1 MSLLLSFYFC
11 LLSFT
16 MIYPENFEYK
26 IGFDRIRNMLSE
38 KCLSPMGLE
47 KVNNIKFIDDFEVL
61 NHKLSATYE
70 FQQILIFEDF
80 FPSEHYYKISDC
92 LNKIRIE
99 GTFPEVHEV
108 FDLKRSLETV
118 KTILN
123 FFRNK
128 DAVKYPV
135 LQSMCSSVKT
145 YPYVLESIDRIID
158 KQGVVKDGASTR
170 LKEIRSELIGK
181 KIHVTKRL
189 NAILKQAQADGIVD
203 SDTPVSVRNGRGVI
217 PVSSYDKRKIKGLI
231 HDQSASGKTV
241 FIEPEEIVEINND
254 IIELEYEERRE
265 IVKILTLFADNIRP
279 YIEDLLDSNIF
290 LGEIDFIRSKALLG
304 NHLNSIKP
312 ILINK
317 PFLMWKRAIHP
328 LLSIAFEKLSGR
340 KVVPLEIVL
349 DEKNRILLISGPNA
363 GGKSVCLKTVG
374 LLQYMLQCGLT
385 IPVAEGSETGIFKNI
400 LIDIGDEQSI
410 DNDLSTYSS
419 HLINM
424 KYFVKNGGDKT
435 LILIDEFGTGTEPM
449 LGGSI
454 AEAILGELNRKKVY
468 GVITTHYTNLK
479 HFASLTEG
487 IINGAMAFDNHLMQ
501 PLFQLTIG
509 KPGSSFAF
517 EIARK
522 IGLPEDILEAASE
535 KAGVKN
541 INYDRHL
548 KDIARD
554 KRYWETKRQS
564 IRQQEKRL
572 EELMI
577 EYDKE
582 LSGAK
587 TLRKEII
594 TKARDEAQQ
603 LLNQSNKMIE
613 NTIRQIKETQAEKE
627 KTKDIRQQ
635 LEEFKNVV
643 TEETKPLETE
653 SEEKIAKLNIKA
665 KRIKLEPEPP
675 KERETT
681 HEIEVKPLKPGD
693 AVRMIDTQAAGEVIE
708 IKDKMARVETG
719 SLRFV
724 VPLDK
729 IERISKSDLKKSLRS
744 TQVYRENDP
753 GIVQRNINFKP
764 EIDIRGVR
772 GEEAINKVQE
782 LIDNALIVQHR
793 NLRILHGKGNGIL
806 RQLVRQYLATVNVV
820 KSFRDEH
827 VEFGGAGITVV
838 EMDF

>member
-1 MSLLLSFYFC
+1 
-11 LLSFT
+11 

-26 IGFDRIRNMLSE
+26 IGFDRIRNLLSE

-47 KVNNIKFIDDFEVL
+47 KVDSIEFIDDYEQL
-61 NHKLSATYE
+61 SRILSATYE
-70 FQQILIFEDF
+70 FQQILVFEDF

-99 GTFPEVHEV
+99 GTFPEVQEV

-123 FFRNK
+123 FFKNK
-128 DAVKYPV
+128 DAAKYPV
-135 LQSMCSSVKT
+135 LQSMCGSVKT
-145 YPYVLESIDRIID
+145 YPYVLDAADRIID
-158 KQGVVKDGASTR
+158 KRGVVKDNASPR
-170 LKEIRSELIGK
+170 LKEIRAELIGK
-181 KIHVTKRL
+181 SIHVTKRL
-189 NAILKQAQADGIVD
+189 NAILKQAQSDGIVD
-203 SDTPVSVRNGRGVI
+203 SDTSVSVRNGRGVI

-254 IIELEYEERRE
+254 IVELEYEEKRE
-265 IVKILTLFADNIRP
+265 IVRILTAFADNVRP
-279 YIEDLLDSNIF
+279 YIDDLLQSNLF

-304 NHLNSIKP
+304 NHLHSIKP
-312 ILINK
+312 VIVKN
-317 PFLMWKRAIHP
+317 PFLSWRGAIHP
-328 LLSIAFEKLSGR
+328 LLALTFEKSAGR
-340 KVVPLEIVL
+340 KVVPLEIIL
-349 DEKNRILLISGPNA
+349 NEKDRILLISGPNA

-424 KYFVKNGGDKT
+424 KHFVKNGNEKT

-454 AEAILGELNRKKVY
+454 AEAILGELNRKHVY

-487 IINGAMAFDNHLMQ
+487 IVNGAMAFDNHLMQ

-522 IGLPEDILEAASE
+522 IGLPEEILEEASG

-554 KRYWETKRQS
+554 KRYWEAKRQS

-572 EELMI
+572 EELMA
-577 EYDKE
+577 EYEKE

-594 TKARDEAQQ
+594 TKAKDEAQH
-603 LLNQSNKMIE
+603 LLKESNRMIE
-613 NTIRQIKETQAEKE
+613 NTIRQIKESQAEKE

-643 TEETKPLETE
+643 EEETKPIETE
-653 SEEKIAKLNIKA
+653 SEEKIASLDSRA
-665 KRIKLEPEPP
+665 KR
-675 KERETT
+675 
-681 HEIEVKPLKPGD
+681 
-693 AVRMIDTQAAGEVIE
+693 
-708 IKDKMARVETG
+708 
-719 SLRFV
+719 
-724 VPLDK
+724 
-729 IERISKSDLKKSLRS
+729 
-744 TQVYRENDP
+744 
-753 GIVQRNINFKP
+753 
-764 EIDIRGVR
+764 
-772 GEEAINKVQE
+772 
-782 LIDNALIVQHR
+782 
-793 NLRILHGKGNGIL
+793 
-806 RQLVRQYLATVNVV
+806 
-820 KSFRDEH
+820 
-827 VEFGGAGITVV
+827 
-838 EMDF
+838 

>member
-1 MSLLLSFYFC
+1 
-11 LLSFT
+11 
-16 MIYPENFEYK
+16 MIYPENFENK
-26 IGFDRIRNMLSE
+26 IGFDRIRNLLSE

-47 KVNNIKFIDDFEVL
+47 KGNNIKFIDDFEAL
-61 NHKLSATYE
+61 THKLSATYE
-70 FQQILIFEDF
+70 FQQILIFEDY
-80 FPSEHYYKISDC
+80 FPSENYYQISDC

-128 DAVKYPV
+128 DAAKYPV
-135 LQSMCSSVKT
+135 LRSMCSSVKT

-158 KQGVVKDGASTR
+158 KQGVVKDSASTR

-279 YIEDLLDSNIF
+279 YIDDLLDSNLF

-312 ILINK
+312 ILIDK
-317 PFLMWKRAIHP
+317 PYLMWKRAIHP
-328 LLSIAFEKLSGR
+328 LLSIAFEKSSGR

-349 DEKNRILLISGPNA
+349 DEKDRILLISGPNA

-424 KYFVKNGGDKT
+424 KYFVKNGNDKT

-454 AEAILGELNRKKVY
+454 AEAILGELNRKKVF

-487 IINGAMAFDNHLMQ
+487 IVNGAMAFDNHLMQ

-541 INYDRHL
+541 INYDRNL

-572 EELMI
+572 EELMA
-577 EYDKE
+577 EYEKE
-582 LSGAK
+582 VSGAK

-603 LLNQSNKMIE
+603 LLNQSNRMIE

-643 TEETKPLETE
+643 TEETKPPETE
-653 SEEKIAKLNIKA
+653 SEEKIAKLNVKA
-665 KRIKLEPEPP
+665 KRIKLEPEPL
-675 KERETT
+675 KEKEETREF
-681 HEIEVKPLKPGD
+681 EVKPLKPGD

-708 IKDKMARVETG
+708 IKEKMAKIETG
-719 SLRFV
+719 SLRFF

-729 IERISKSDLKKSLRS
+729 IERISKSDLKKSLRAN
-744 TQVYRENDP
+744 QVYRENDP

>member
-1 MSLLLSFYFC
+1 
-11 LLSFT
+11 
-16 MIYPENFEYK
+16 
-26 IGFDRIRNMLSE
+26 
-38 KCLSPMGLE
+38 
-47 KVNNIKFIDDFEVL
+47 
-61 NHKLSATYE
+61 
-70 FQQILIFEDF
+70 
-80 FPSEHYYKISDC
+80 
-92 LNKIRIE
+92 
-99 GTFPEVHEV
+99 
-108 FDLKRSLETV
+108 
-118 KTILN
+118 
-123 FFRNK
+123 
-128 DAVKYPV
+128 
-135 LQSMCSSVKT
+135 
-145 YPYVLESIDRIID
+145 
-158 KQGVVKDGASTR
+158 
-170 LKEIRSELIGK
+170 
-181 KIHVTKRL
+181 
-189 NAILKQAQADGIVD
+189 
-203 SDTPVSVRNGRGVI
+203 
-217 PVSSYDKRKIKGLI
+217 
-231 HDQSASGKTV
+231 
-241 FIEPEEIVEINND
+241 
-254 IIELEYEERRE
+254 
-265 IVKILTLFADNIRP
+265 LT
-279 YIEDLLDSNIF
+279 
-290 LGEIDFIRSKALLG
+290 
-304 NHLNSIKP
+304 
-312 ILINK
+312 
-317 PFLMWKRAIHP
+317 
-328 LLSIAFEKLSGR
+328 FEKSAGR

-385 IPVAEGSETGIFKNI
+385 IPVGEGSETGIFKNI

-424 KYFVKNGGDKT
+424 KYFIKNGTDKT

-454 AEAILGELNRKKVY
+454 AEAILGELNRKRVF

-479 HFASLTEG
+479 HFASLTDG
-487 IINGAMAFDNHLMQ
+487 IVNGAMAFDNHLMQ

-522 IGLPEDILEAASE
+522 IGLPEEILEAASE

-554 KRYWETKRQS
+554 KRYWETKRQN

-572 EELMI
+572 EELMA
-577 EYDKE
+577 EYEKE

-587 TLRKEII
+587 NLRKEII
-594 TKARDEAQQ
+594 TRAKDEAQQ
-603 LLNQSNKMIE
+603 LLKESNRMIE
-613 NTIRQIKETQAEKE
+613 STIRKIKETQAEKE
-627 KTKDIRQQ
+627 KTKDIRLQ
-635 LEEFKNVV
+635 LEEFKNAV
-643 TEETKPLETE
+643 TEDTKPLETE
-653 SEEKIAKLNIKA
+653 SEEKIAILSSKA
-665 KRIKLEPEPP
+665 KKIKLEPEPP
-675 KERETT
+675 RDNEPIAESTVEPIK
-681 HEIEVKPLKPGD
+681 KGD
-693 AVRMIDTQAAGEVIE
+693 AVRMIDTQAAGEVID
-708 IKDKMARVETG
+708 IKDKLVHVETG
-719 SLRFV
+719 NLRFF

-729 IERISKSDLKKSLRS
+729 IERITKSDLKKSLRAN
-744 TQVYRENDP
+744 QVYRENDP

-772 GEEAINKVQE
+772 GEEAINQVQE